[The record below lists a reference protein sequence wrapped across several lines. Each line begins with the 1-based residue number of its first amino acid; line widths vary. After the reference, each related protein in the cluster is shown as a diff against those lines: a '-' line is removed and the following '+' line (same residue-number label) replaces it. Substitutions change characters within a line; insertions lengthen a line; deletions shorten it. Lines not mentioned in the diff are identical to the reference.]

1 MRLMTKNSKSI
12 IIYGI
17 LLLLFNQIPTFMLMN
32 KGKVGLLLYIC
43 LLFIIALTVLRGV
56 VIGLVTS
63 LVFIFITG
71 STLLYLGIVKETSL
85 TNNDITMQL
94 FFVYGIS
101 LLLLILFTGKIHE
114 AIKSQDNEMRKL
126 KVDIERFIA
135 IDVDTGFDN
144 ETRMRVTVNEE
155 MRRTD
160 RYGGEFVFI
169 SISIENYD
177 KFEQLYGA
185 NEVQHLWKELARK
198 ITKNLRL
205 TDKKFRYGISRIG
218 LLLPNTS
225 DQYIDTIYEKLS
237 TTLKDHQLLSKRMVS
252 LRYKTSYF
260 LYTPQL
266 TQTFDE
272 FLVDLEREMKIN
284 DL

>member
-1 MRLMTKNSKSI
+1 MTKNSKSI

-94 FFVYGIS
+94 FFVYGVS

-114 AIKSQDNEMRKL
+114 AIK
-126 KVDIERFIA
+126 
-135 IDVDTGFDN
+135 
-144 ETRMRVTVNEE
+144 
-155 MRRTD
+155 
-160 RYGGEFVFI
+160 
-169 SISIENYD
+169 
-177 KFEQLYGA
+177 
-185 NEVQHLWKELARK
+185 
-198 ITKNLRL
+198 
-205 TDKKFRYGISRIG
+205 
-218 LLLPNTS
+218 
-225 DQYIDTIYEKLS
+225 
-237 TTLKDHQLLSKRMVS
+237 
-252 LRYKTSYF
+252 
-260 LYTPQL
+260 
-266 TQTFDE
+266 
-272 FLVDLEREMKIN
+272 
-284 DL
+284 